1 MKPIALVNF
10 RFPKI
15 FQIPVGPAQ
24 DRFAAASNFRR
35 SLMKVEAATK
45 AKKTGSIIPAARPLR
60 QKQGES
66 RRTHGP
72 AYFSEI
78 KL

>member
-1 MKPIALVNF
+1 MNPIALVNF

-15 FQIPVGPAQ
+15 FRIPGGPAQ

-45 AKKTGSIIPAARPLR
+45 AKPGSIILSGAAAPTKTGRIQENPRPGL
-60 QKQGES
+60 
-66 RRTHGP
+66 
-72 AYFSEI
+72 
-78 KL
+78 L